1 MLDHD
6 QRFKTLIREFFRDFL
21 ALFFADWERRLDCDA
36 AEWLDK
42 EVFPDPPEGPRRIL
56 DLVAKVPTRDA
67 VRGQT
72 AGESESWLALI
83 HIEIESPDR
92 ATPLD
97 RPGWWNRPGIDR
109 LARSGRAWSPRR
121 QSPWRAARWD
131 TETAGRRLP
140 FNPGADAQ

>member
-56 DLVAKVPTRDA
+56 DLVAKVPTREVVPGKRPVKPA
-67 VRGQT
+67 AGSRSSMSKLNRRTGQRRCARGCF
-72 AGESESWLALI
+72 
-83 HIEIESPDR
+83 
-92 ATPLD
+92 
-97 RPGWWNRPGIDR
+97 
-109 LARSGRAWSPRR
+109 GR
-121 QSPWRAARWD
+121 
-131 TETAGRRLP
+131 T
-140 FNPGADAQ
+140 